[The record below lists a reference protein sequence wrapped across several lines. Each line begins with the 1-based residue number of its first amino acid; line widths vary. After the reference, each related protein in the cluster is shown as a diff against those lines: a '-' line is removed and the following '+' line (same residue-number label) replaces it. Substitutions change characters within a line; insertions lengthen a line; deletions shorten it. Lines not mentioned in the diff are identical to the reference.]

1 MFDSDSVGGADD
13 SAALVAYRGDREE
26 DLDARAILAS
36 PDGLE
41 VRDGLASAESRV
53 QALDLALTLPRLEE
67 LDRPPHDP
75 VGRVAVQ
82 PLGGR
87 VPARDR
93 PVEAR
98 ADDRVERVLDESGE
112 ETCFRNRIQ
121 PPRYLYGL
129 LGVGFQT
136 I

>member
-1 MFDSDSVGGADD
+1 MRDRRGADD
-13 SAALVAYRGDREE
+13 SAALVAYRRDREQ

-41 VRDGLASAESRV
+41 VRDRLASGESRV

-67 LDRPPHDP
+67 LDRPPHDL

-87 VPARDR
+87 VPARDH
-93 PVEAR
+93 PVEAL
-98 ADDRVERVLDESGE
+98 ADDRVERALDESGE

-121 PPRYLYGL
+121 PSLP
-129 LGVGFQT
+129 
-136 I
+136 